1 MRNTWRV
8 LAFDIAAPLVAIV
21 ALLAIGSFLDWP
33 LWWVSVCSIL
43 GLLIVEA
50 MIVNAVLWRRDRVT
64 AGTDDD
70 GPGLRL
76 AVVALMTG
84 LVAAAVVVGY
94 TRLTLPD
101 RQLNNDAQEVVRL
114 ATAVSEATATFSP
127 QDPMASIE
135 RAAALMAPA
144 QAEAFKANFG
154 KSTEDL
160 ARKRISAQAQTI
172 SAGVEAL
179 GTDGANVAVVMRGTQ
194 STPGQAPTRAVLA
207 LRVTL
212 GKPEGR
218 WVVLDV
224 APINTPNPQG

>member
-8 LAFDIAAPLVAIV
+8 LAFDIAAPLLAVI
-21 ALLAIGSFLDWP
+21 ALLAIGSFLAWP
-33 LWWVSVCSIL
+33 LWWVSVASIL
-43 GLLIVEA
+43 CLLIVEA
-50 MIVNAVLWRRDRVT
+50 MVVNAVLWRRDRVT

-76 AVVALMTG
+76 AVVAVTTA
-84 LVAAAVVVGY
+84 LVAASVVVGY

-101 RQLNNDAQEVVRL
+101 RQMNADAQEVVRL

-179 GTDGANVAVVMRGTQ
+179 GTDGANVVVVMRGTQ
-194 STPGQAPTRAVLA
+194 SAPGAAPTRAVLA

-218 WVVLDV
+218 WAVLDV
-224 APINTPNPQG
+224 APINTPNP

>member
-1 MRNTWRV
+1 MRNAWRV
-8 LAFDIAAPLVAIV
+8 LAFDVAAPLAAIA
-21 ALLAIGSFLDWP
+21 ALLVIGVFLGWP
-33 LWWVSVCSIL
+33 LGWVSLCSIL
-43 GLLIVEA
+43 CLLIVEA
-50 MIVNAVLWRRDRVT
+50 MVVNAVLWRRDRVT

-70 GPGLRL
+70 GPVLRL
-76 AVVALMTG
+76 VVVA
-84 LVAAAVVVGY
+84 VATAALIAALAVGY

-101 RQLNNDAQEVVRL
+101 RQLDRDADEVVRV

-135 RAAALMAPA
+135 RAAALMGPE
-144 QAEAFKANFG
+144 QAEAFKVNFG

-172 SAGVEAL
+172 SAGIEAL
-179 GTDGANVAVVMRGTQ
+179 GPQSASVAVVMRGTQ
-194 STPGQAPTRAVLA
+194 SAPGQAPSRAVLA

-212 GKPEGR
+212 GKPEGS

-224 APINTPNPQG
+224 APINAPNPQA

>member
-1 MRNTWRV
+1 MRNAWRV
-8 LAFDIAAPLVAIV
+8 LAFDIVAPLTAIA
-21 ALLAIGSFLDWP
+21 ALLTIGVFLGWP
-33 LWWVSVCSIL
+33 LWWVSACSML
-43 GLLIVEA
+43 CLLIAQA
-50 MIVNAVLWRRDRVT
+50 MVVNAVLWRRDRVT

-70 GPGLRL
+70 GPGMRL
-76 AVVALMTG
+76 AVVA
-84 LVAAAVVVGY
+84 VATAALIATVIVGY

-101 RQLNNDAQEVVRL
+101 RQLDADADEVVRL

-135 RAAALMAPA
+135 RAAALMAPE

-154 KSTEDL
+154 RSTEDL

-179 GTDGANVAVVMRGTQ
+179 APQGASVAVVMRGTQ
-194 STPGQAPTRAVLA
+194 SVPGQAPTRAVLA

-212 GKPEGR
+212 GRPEGR

-224 APINTPNPQG
+224 APINAPNPDR